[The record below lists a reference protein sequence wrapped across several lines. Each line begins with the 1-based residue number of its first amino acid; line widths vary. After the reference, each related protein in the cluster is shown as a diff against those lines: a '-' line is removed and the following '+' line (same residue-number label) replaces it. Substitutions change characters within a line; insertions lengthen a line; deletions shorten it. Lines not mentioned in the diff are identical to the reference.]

1 MGAISVTAASVKLM
15 NENEVI
21 KIRGTVGAT
30 ITPGQFVY
38 LDGTN
43 GWKPADADALASSQ
57 GRGVALSDAWG
68 SVSFAVGQ
76 AIDIVILG
84 RVGGFASMTPGGA
97 VFGSVSA
104 GSGDQTPATLGD
116 DYNFAMGWAESA
128 TVLFVQPQITVPTIN
143 PC

>member
-1 MGAISVTAASVKLM
+1 MGAIAVTAASVKLL
-15 NENEVI
+15 NEHNAVTV
-21 KIRGTVGAT
+21 RGTVGAT
-30 ITPGQFVY
+30 ITPGQDVY

-57 GRGVALSDAWG
+57 GRGVALSDIFG

-76 AIDIVILG
+76 AIDIVVFG

-104 GSGDQTPATLGD
+104 GAMDQTPATLND
-116 DYNFAMGWAESA
+116 DFNFAMGWAESA
-128 TVLFVQPQITVPTIN
+128 SVLFVQPQITVPTQN
-143 PC
+143 PS